1 MSLLN
6 WRGGVSALAL
16 IAGAATG
23 GTAHAQEAPDDAEF
37 ASLERVIIVTARR
50 DIADVGGSVQYLD
63 EEALETFS
71 YSDVN
76 RTLRQTPG
84 VYLQEEEGF
93 GLRPNIGIR
102 GSGNDRN
109 SRITVM
115 EDGVLIAP
123 APYAAPAAYYFPRMA
138 RITGVELAKGPAAI
152 MYGPLT
158 TGGALNLF
166 STPIPEREEGDA
178 SARFDVLGG
187 EYGAFRGHAVGGGW
201 FDVAPGLQLGGMIEL
216 LRESSDGF
224 KELDS
229 GGDTGFEIDDVVARF
244 GLRTAP
250 GARLPQSLEFKFQH
264 SEETSDETYLGLTL
278 ADFNADPLRRY
289 RGSQV
294 DQMNVE
300 HDTYQLT
307 HRLDFS
313 PNVDLTTIVYRT
325 ETARVWY
332 KLNDV
337 RNSANTAWV
346 GISAVLDDPTSF
358 ADQYDILVG
367 APGFTSSLSAGG
379 DLRVRNNNRAYYAQ
393 GIQSVLGLE
402 FETGALTHDLQLS
415 ARYHQDEEDRY
426 QQDDRYHM
434 VDGAMVLTTPGP
446 PGSQDNRIGE
456 AEAWA
461 LFARDTIEWGA
472 WTIVPGIRYETI
484 DLTQTNYGTANPTR
498 SGPGSVSERN
508 VDVWIPGIAATYRL
522 NDAWRVFAGV
532 HRGFSS
538 PAPGSSVDPETSWN
552 YEAGV
557 RYGADA
563 LSFEATAFVSD
574 YENLVGTCT
583 ASTGGGC
590 TIGDQF
596 EGGEVDV
603 RGLELMA
610 SYDAGEALGWSIAVP
625 LALIYTYTQGEFQS
639 SFASS
644 FSPWGAVI
652 AGDEL
657 PYLPEHQLT
666 FNAGLEAARW
676 RANLT
681 VNYVSEARAE
691 AGQGSIP
698 ANERVD
704 ERVLLDIAGEFDL
717 TDNLA
722 LFVTATN
729 LTDEIYNVGFAPA
742 GARPGAPRTV
752 MGGVRIAF

>member
-1 MSLLN
+1 MSKQD
-6 WRGGVSALAL
+6 WRVGVGALAL
-16 IAGAATG
+16 LIGAGSAAS
-23 GTAHAQEAPDDAEF
+23 ANAQALGDEAEF
-37 ASLERVIIVTARR
+37 ANLERVIIVTAPRQ
-50 DIADVGGSVQYLD
+50 IADVGGSVQYLD

-76 RTLRQTPG
+76 RILRQTPG

-138 RITGVELAKGPAAI
+138 RISGVELSKGPAAI

-166 STPIPEREEGDA
+166 STPIPDGDDA
-178 SARFDVLGG
+178 NARVDLLGG
-187 EYGAFRGHAVGGGW
+187 DYGGFRGHAVGGGW
-201 FDVAPGLQLGGMIEL
+201 FDAGDSLQLGAMVEL

-229 GGDTGFEIDDVVARF
+229 GGDTGFEIDDVVLRF

-250 GARLPQSLEFKFQH
+250 GAALAQSLEFKLQH
-264 SEETSDETYLGLTL
+264 SEEVSDETYLGLTL
-278 ADFNADPLRRY
+278 GDFNANPLRRY
-289 RGSQV
+289 RGSHADV
-294 DQMNVE
+294 MDVE

-307 HRLDFS
+307 HRIDFT
-313 PNVDLTTIVYRT
+313 PNIDLTTIAYRT
-325 ETARVWY
+325 ETSRVWY

-337 RNSANTAWV
+337 RNSANTGWV
-346 GISAVLDDPTSF
+346 GISAVLDDPTTF
-358 ADQYDILVG
+358 ATQYAILVG
-367 APGFTSSLSAGG
+367 DPLATPVISAGG

-402 FETGALTHDLQLS
+402 FDTGSLSHELQLS
-415 ARYHQDEEDRY
+415 ARYHQDEEDRF
-426 QQDDRYHM
+426 QQDDRFAM
-434 VDGAMVLTTPGP
+434 VNGAMVLTTAGA
-446 PGSQDNRIGE
+446 PGSQDNRVGE

-461 LFARDTIEWGA
+461 LFARDTIEWGD
-472 WTIVPGIRYETI
+472 WTFVPGLRYETI

-498 SGPGSVSERN
+498 TGAGAVSERS
-508 VDVWIPGIAATYRL
+508 VDIWIPGLAATYRI
-522 NDAWRVFAGV
+522 NDAWRVFAGA

-538 PAPGSSVDPETSWN
+538 PGPGSSIDPETSWN

-557 RYGADA
+557 RHDADGLA
-563 LSFEATAFVSD
+563 IEATAFFAD

-596 EGGEVDV
+596 DGGEVDIYGV
-603 RGLELMA
+603 EAMA
-610 SYDAGEALGWSIAVP
+610 SYDASDVLGWPIAVP
-625 LALIYTYTQGEFQS
+625 LSLVYTYSHGEFQT

-644 FSPWGAVI
+644 FGPWGSVT

-666 FNAGLEAARW
+666 LNAGLEAEGW
-676 RANLT
+676 RANLSL
-681 VNYVSEARAE
+681 NYVSEARAE
-691 AGQGSIP
+691 AGQGAI
-698 ANERVD
+698 AAGQLVD
-704 ERVLLDIAGEFDL
+704 DRVLVDLAGEFDL
-717 TDNLA
+717 TENAA
-722 LFVTATN
+722 LFATATN
-729 LTDEIYNVGFAPA
+729 LADEVYNVGFAPA
-742 GARPGAPRTV
+742 GARPGAPRIV
-752 MGGVRIAF
+752 MGGLRLRF

>member
-1 MSLLN
+1 MG
-6 WRGGVSALAL
+6 WRGGAGALAL
-16 IAGAATG
+16 IMGAAAVG
-23 GTAHAQEAPDDAEF
+23 SAHAQESGDEAEF
-37 ASLERVIIVTARR
+37 ASLERVIIVTAQR
-50 DIADVGGSVQYLD
+50 DVADVGGSVQYLD
-63 EEALETFS
+63 EEALKTFS

-76 RTLRQTPG
+76 RILRQTPG

-115 EDGVLIAP
+115 EDGVLIGP

-166 STPIPEREEGDA
+166 STPIPDGEDA
-178 SARFDVLGG
+178 NARIDLFGG
-187 EYGAFRGHAVGGGW
+187 EYGSFRGHAVGGGW
-201 FDVAPGLQLGGMIEL
+201 FDAGNNLQLGAMLEV

-229 GGDTGFEIDDVVARF
+229 GGDTGFEIDDVVLRF

-250 GARLPQSLEFKFQH
+250 GAALPQSLEFKLQH
-264 SEETSDETYLGLTL
+264 SEETSDETYLGLSL
-278 ADFNADPLRRY
+278 ADFNANPFRRY

-294 DQMNVE
+294 DVMNVE

-307 HRLDFS
+307 HRIDFA
-313 PNVDLTTIVYRT
+313 PNIDLTTIAYRT
-325 ETARVWY
+325 DTSRVWY

-337 RNSANTAWV
+337 RNSANTGWV
-346 GISAVLDDPTSF
+346 GISAVLDDPATF
-358 ADQYDILVG
+358 ATQYAILVG
-367 APGFTSSLSAGG
+367 DPLATPVISAPG
-379 DLRVRNNNRAYYAQ
+379 DLRVRNNNRVYYAE

-402 FETGALTHDLQLS
+402 FDTGPLSHDLQLS
-415 ARYHQDEEDRY
+415 ARYHWDEEDRF
-426 QQDDRYHM
+426 QQDDRFAM
-434 VDGAMVLTTPGP
+434 VNGAMVLATPGA
-446 PGSQDNRIGE
+446 PGSQDNRVGE

-461 LFARDTIEWGA
+461 LFARDTVEWGD
-472 WTIVPGIRYETI
+472 WTFVPGVRYETI

-498 SGPGSVSERN
+498 TGPATLSERN
-508 VDVWIPGIAATYRL
+508 VDIWIPGVAATYRI

-552 YEAGV
+552 YEAGL

-563 LSFEATAFVSD
+563 LAFEATAFFSD

-583 ASTGGGC
+583 TSTGGGC

-596 EGGEVDV
+596 EGGEVDIYGV
-603 RGLELMA
+603 EAMA
-610 SYDAGEALGWSIAVP
+610 SYDASAAFGWSIGIP
-625 LALIYTYTQGEFQS
+625 LSLVYTYSHGEFQTN
-639 SFASS
+639 FASS
-644 FSPWGAVI
+644 FGPWGTVT

-666 FNAGLEAARW
+666 LNAGLEGDRW
-676 RANLT
+676 RANLSL
-681 VNYVSEARAE
+681 NYISEARAA
-691 AGQGSIP
+691 AGQGAIP
-698 ANERVD
+698 AGELVD
-704 ERVLLDIAGEFDL
+704 DRVLVDLAGEFDV
-717 TDNLA
+717 TENAA
-722 LFVTATN
+722 LFATATN
-729 LTDEIYNVGFAPA
+729 LTEETYNVAFAPA
-742 GARPGAPRTV
+742 GARPGAPRIV
-752 MGGVRIAF
+752 MGGLKLRF